1 VASAGA
7 VSADRAAGNATTQEE
22 ELMAAPPKGKAPASD
37 SIMDPGEMKPLL
49 ALSKREPVHAAVGIT
64 SDGDGVIL
72 LDKKMKSK
80 KVLATLK
87 AAAAKAKIQLQPST
101 LRFGRAEVDTDYD
114 SGMVRF
120 FLNKD
125 APGNMRV
132 KLLEVVKR
140 VPYQKV
146 EINVDPSFEEESE
159 DETEG
164 QEATATN
171 AIPAAP
177 PAPPPSAP
185 PPPGQPALDA
195 KALEQTLA
203 QLTLAIPKVAGGDDA
218 LQKSLVALAMA
229 AQGSLKVPDLAKASE
244 GIEALRRALGEAM
257 DAAKLKA
264 AGPGVVA
271 YAKSRLA
278 WIAARKKM
286 ETDLD
291 ALRVKIV
298 ETFKDDAIAPQIE
311 TNYRAKVA
319 PVLAKLDAS
328 LADKLDEAT
337 NATDPAARSKLVAEA
352 KSKLAFYASYLAAE
366 PLLKDL
372 DENPFLPLTI
382 RATIGGT
389 IQQLSRIVT

>member
-1 VASAGA
+1 
-7 VSADRAAGNATTQEE
+7 
-22 ELMAAPPKGKAPASD
+22 MAAPPKGKAPASD
-37 SIMDPGEMKPLL
+37 AIMEPGDMKPLL

-64 SDGDGVIL
+64 SDGEGVIL
-72 LDKKMKSK
+72 LDKKKKSK
-80 KVLATLK
+80 KVLADLK
-87 AAAAKAKIQLQPST
+87 AAALKAKIQLQPST
-101 LRFGRAEVDTDYD
+101 LRFGKAEVDTEYD

-120 FLNKD
+120 FINKD

-132 KLLEVVKR
+132 KLLEVIKR

-146 EINVDPSFEEESE
+146 EINVDPSFEDESE

-164 QEATATN
+164 QQPTTTTA
-171 AIPAAP
+171 PPVAP

-185 PPPGQPALDA
+185 KAPPQPALDA
-195 KALEQTLA
+195 KALEQALA
-203 QLTLAIPKVAGGDDA
+203 QLTLAIPKVAGMDDN

-229 AQGSLKVPDLAKASE
+229 AQGSLKAADLAKASE

-264 AGPGVVA
+264 AGPGAVA

-278 WIAARKKM
+278 WLAARKKM
-286 ETDLD
+286 ESDID
-291 ALRVKIV
+291 ALRAKII
-298 ETFKDDAIAPQIE
+298 ETFKDDAVAPQIE
-311 TNYRAKVA
+311 TSYRAKVA
-319 PVLAKLDAS
+319 PVLERLDES

-337 NATDPAARSKLVAEA
+337 NATDPAARAKLVAEA
-352 KSKLAFYASYLAAE
+352 KSKLSFYAKYLAAE

-372 DENPFLPLTI
+372 DENPFMPLTI

>member
-1 VASAGA
+1 
-7 VSADRAAGNATTQEE
+7 
-22 ELMAAPPKGKAPASD
+22 MAAPPQKKAPACD
-37 SIMDPGEMKPLL
+37 SIMKPAAMKLLL
-49 ALSKREPVHAAVGIT
+49 AVSKREPLQAAIALT
-64 SDGDGVIL
+64 SDGEGIVL
-72 LDKKMKSK
+72 LDKKMKPK
-80 KVLATLK
+80 KVRTQLLK
-87 AAAAKAKIQLQPST
+87 DAKDAKINIQNST
-101 LRFGRAEVDTDYD
+101 IRFGKAEVDTEYD
-114 SGMVRF
+114 ATMVRF
-120 FLNKD
+120 FINKD
-125 APGNMRV
+125 APGNMRKPLIDV
-132 KLLEVVKR
+132 FKLAS
-140 VPYQKV
+140 YSKV
-146 EINVDPSFEEESE
+146 EFNVDAAFEEESE

-164 QEATATN
+164 QEATTTN

-177 PAPPPSAP
+177 PAPPPTAP
-185 PPPGQPALDA
+185 PPPTQPALDA
-195 KALEQTLA
+195 SKLQQMLA
-203 QLTLAIPKVAGGDDA
+203 QLTLAIPKVAGTDDV
-218 LQKSLVALAMA
+218 LQQSLVALSDA
-229 AQGSLKVPDLAKASE
+229 AQASLTANDLAKASQ

-286 ETDLD
+286 ESDID

-319 PVLAKLDAS
+319 PVLERLDAS

-337 NATDPAARSKLVAEA
+337 NATDPAARAKLVAEA
-352 KSKLAFYASYLAAE
+352 KSKLSFYAKYLAAE

-389 IQQLSRIVT
+389 IQQLARIVT

>member
-1 VASAGA
+1 
-7 VSADRAAGNATTQEE
+7 
-22 ELMAAPPKGKAPASD
+22 MAAPPKGKAPASD
-37 SIMDPGEMKPLL
+37 SIMEPGDMKPLL

-72 LDKKMKSK
+72 LDKKKKSK
-80 KVLATLK
+80 KVLADLR
-87 AAAAKAKIQLQPST
+87 ASAAKAKIQLQPST
-101 LRFGRAEVDTDYD
+101 LRFGKAEVDTDYD

-120 FLNKD
+120 FLNKE

-146 EINVDPSFEEESE
+146 EINIDPSFEDESE

-164 QEATATN
+164 QDASAAN

-177 PAPPPSAP
+177 PAPPPTAP
-185 PPPGQPALDA
+185 APPGQPALDA
-195 KALEQTLA
+195 TKLEQALA
-203 QLTLAIPKVAGGDDA
+203 QLTLAIPKVAASDDV
-218 LQKSLVALAMA
+218 LQKSLVALAMT
-229 AQGSLKVPDLAKASE
+229 AQGSLKAKDLAKASE

-264 AGPGVVA
+264 GGPGAVT

-278 WIAARKKM
+278 WLDARKKM
-286 ETDLD
+286 EGEID
-291 ALRVKIV
+291 ALRAKIID
-298 ETFKDDAIAPQIE
+298 TFKGDAIAPQIE

-319 PVLAKLDAS
+319 PVLAQLDET
-328 LADKLDEAT
+328 LADDLDKAAS
-337 NATDPAARSKLVAEA
+337 ATDAAARAKLVATA
-352 KSKLAFYASYLAAE
+352 KATMGKYAKYLASE

>member
-1 VASAGA
+1 
-7 VSADRAAGNATTQEE
+7 
-22 ELMAAPPKGKAPASD
+22 
-37 SIMDPGEMKPLL
+37 
-49 ALSKREPVHAAVGIT
+49 
-64 SDGDGVIL
+64 
-72 LDKKMKSK
+72 
-80 KVLATLK
+80 
-87 AAAAKAKIQLQPST
+87 
-101 LRFGRAEVDTDYD
+101 
-114 SGMVRF
+114 MVRF
-120 FLNKD
+120 FLNKE

-146 EINVDPSFEEESE
+146 EINVDPSFEAEPE

-164 QEATATN
+164 QEATSTD

-177 PAPPPSAP
+177 PAPPPTAP

-195 KALEQTLA
+195 TKLEQALA
-203 QLTLAIPKVAGGDDA
+203 QLTLAIPKVAASDDV
-218 LQKSLVALAMA
+218 LQKSLVALAMT
-229 AQGSLKVPDLAKASE
+229 AQGSLKAKDLAKASE

-278 WIAARKKM
+278 WIAARQKM
-286 ETDLD
+286 ESDID
-291 ALRVKIV
+291 ALRAKIV
-298 ETFKDDAIAPQIE
+298 DTFKDDAIAPQIE

-319 PVLAKLDAS
+319 PVLARLDES

-337 NATDPAARSKLVAEA
+337 KATDPAARAKLVAEA
-352 KSKLAFYASYLAAE
+352 KSKLSFYAKYLAAE